1 MSNVTFRGIGHRPGR
16 SAVVFALAI
25 VAVAAA
31 VLAPA
36 YTAAAQQSMLT
47 DAMRAMATPT
57 ATVTLYVTG
66 DDETEAYKDP
76 SVFRAAATAELA
88 KRPKVAAILG
98 EPVGYTDFG
107 NNGRAAITGGT
118 ESARVLVSS
127 RDAVCAHLTFTEGR
141 CATGPGEVTMTAR
154 SAKALGFS
162 LGQTISVANGEAGHP
177 VLAELQIVG
186 LHDATDLK
194 DPYWG
199 PNPYFSFGRDDQGKL
214 VSDALFVAAAATVQG
229 LGGPRIPVS
238 TGLEYPVL
246 RDVPRLADVDEIV
259 AGFADLKQSLLAEG
273 RNIDTVMPGVFDG
286 VRADNDSVAAAVP
299 VVSVPLILLCWFV
312 LFLVVANLTSGRGPE
327 IALAKLR
334 GYQRGGTV
342 RFGLAEPMWLIA
354 LAAPFGFLLGLGL
367 VEVTAGLVLAEGTHV
382 RVGPDVF
389 VYALTAIA
397 GAAVSATIGAWRT
410 LSLGVPD
417 LLRRVPPR
425 KGWRVGIV
433 DGVLAAVAAIAVY
446 QAVAAKPGESRT
458 LVLLAPPMLALLV
471 GIVAARLLA
480 IFAKGRVNAAG
491 TRGKPTAMLTW
502 TQIARRPAMRQLVV
516 LVTVAV
522 SLLSFAAIAW
532 QMGEHNRELAAEDAL
547 GADTVYTVTVKDPV
561 TLMNAVSGIDPQGT
575 YAMATVRALSRY
587 GDGTLALIGVQSDRL
602 AAVGRWRDHD
612 REALEDIAAR
622 LRPRLPEPLMVN
634 GSLTVKATVSEL
646 DSAKPVKLVAS
657 LLTEGDRTVT
667 ARLGDLAEG
676 QNTFTVD
683 ACAAPCRLVGLGLS
697 RFPGSADEIKA
708 SVTVTGLS
716 SGGTDLG
723 AGLGDP
729 ANWRRMSGLGDSGFL
744 VGPQGAGLHL
754 EAASAET
761 RDLLAE
767 HTSVP
772 AFLPA
777 VMSGEAPA
785 DDKAAADFAYPGL
798 NGLPQPFHVTG
809 TARILPQGG
818 TRGLLADLGQL
829 STQAATIGAVSN
841 LSTVTYQVW
850 ATAEAPAD
858 LPDRLAAAGIGVTGT
873 DSMTAYLD
881 RAGRRAPALSL
892 RLYLLAGGAAV
903 LLAVG
908 SVLFTAQAASAA
920 RGYEVAALRVAG
932 VPRKVLRRSIAYEY
946 AIVVGVPLL
955 LGVASGAVASKL
967 MIPLIPLVS
976 AEGDTLPPDLVWTGP
991 WPPAAVAVTLF
1002 GFAAAVGVA
1011 VRTLRRVGRASRLR
1025 EGEQ

>member
-1 MSNVTFRGIGHRPGR
+1 MSNVTFRGIRHRAGR
-16 SAVVFALAI
+16 SAVVFTLAI

-47 DAMRAMATPT
+47 DEMRAMSTPT
-57 ATVTLYVTG
+57 ATVTLYTVG
-66 DDETEAYKDP
+66 DETGEAYRDP
-76 SVFRAAATAELA
+76 AEFRAAITAELA
-88 KRPKVAAILG
+88 KRPKIAEMLG
-98 EPVGYTDFG
+98 DPVGYTDF
-107 NNGRAAITGGT
+107 NNSGRAAITGGS
-118 ESARVLVSS
+118 ENAQVLVSS
-127 RDAVCAHLTFTEGR
+127 RDAVCAHLTFTSGH
-141 CATGPGEVTMTAR
+141 CPTGPGEVTMSAR
-154 SAKALGFS
+154 SAKALGFV
-162 LGQTISVANGEAGHP
+162 LGQSVTVVNGQPGHP
-177 VLAELQIVG
+177 YQGSLTLVG
-186 LHDATDLK
+186 LHEATDLK

-199 PNPYFSFGRDDQGKL
+199 PNPYFSFGRDEQDKMI
-214 VSDALFVAAAATVQG
+214 SDAVFVAGPEVVRAF
-229 LGGPRIPVS
+229 GGPKIPIT

-246 RDVPRLADVDEIV
+246 REVPRLADVETIQD
-259 AGFADLKQSLLAEG
+259 ALADLKTALLAEG
-273 RNIDTVMPGVFDG
+273 RNIDTVLPGVFGG
-286 VRADNDSVAAAVP
+286 VRADNDAVAAAVP
-299 VVSVPLILLCWFV
+299 VVSIPLILLCWFV
-312 LFLVVANLTSGRGPE
+312 LFLVVANLTAGRGPE

-342 RFGLAEPMWLIA
+342 RFGLGEPLWLIA

-367 VEVTAGLVLAEGTHV
+367 VEGTASLVLAGGTHV
-382 RVGPDVF
+382 RIDADVF

-397 GAAVSATIGAWRT
+397 GAAVAATIGAWRT

-446 QAVAAKPGESRT
+446 QAVEAKPGESRT

-471 GIVAARLLA
+471 GIATARLLA
-480 IFAKGRVNAAG
+480 IFAKGRVGAAG
-491 TRGKPTAMLTW
+491 TRGRATAMLTW

-547 GADTVYTVTVKDPV
+547 GADTVYTVTTKDPV
-561 TLMNAVSGIDPQGT
+561 ALINAVTSVDPQGT
-575 YAMATVRALSRY
+575 YAMAAARALSRY
-587 GDGTLALIGVQSDRL
+587 NDATFSVIGVQSDRL

-612 REALEDIAAR
+612 RAALEDVAR
-622 LRPRLPEPLMVN
+622 QLRPGLPDPVRLN
-634 GSLTVKATVSEL
+634 GSLTIEATASGL
-646 DSAKPVKLVAS
+646 SSQRPIKLVATV
-657 LLTEGDRTVT
+657 LTDGDRTIT
-667 ARLGDLAEG
+667 ARLGDLVEG
-676 QNTFTVD
+676 RNTFTSTV
-683 ACAAPCRLVGLGLS
+683 CPGPCRLVGLGLS
-697 RFPGSADEIKA
+697 RFPGSSDEISA
-708 SVTVTGLS
+708 TVTV
-716 SGGTDLG
+716 SGMASGDTDLS
-723 AGLGDP
+723 ATLGDP
-729 ANWRRMSGLGDSGFL
+729 ANWRRLAGLGDSGFL
-744 VGPQGAGLHL
+744 VSADGTGLRMQ
-754 EAASAET
+754 ARSVET
-761 RDLLAE
+761 RDLIAE
-767 HTSVP
+767 HASIP
-772 AFLPA
+772 ADLPA
-777 VMSGEAPA
+777 VIAGEAPA

-798 NGLPQPFHVTG
+798 NGVPQPFHVTG
-809 TARILPQGG
+809 SARILPQGG
-818 TRGLLADLGQL
+818 TRGLFTDLGL
-829 STQAATIGAVSN
+829 LTTQATTLGSVSN
-841 LSTVTYQVW
+841 LSTVVYQVW
-850 ATAEAPAD
+850 ATADAPAD
-858 LPDRLAAAGIGVTGT
+858 LPQRLAAAGIDVTGT

-881 RAGRRAPALSL
+881 RVGRRAPALSL

-932 VPRKVLRRSIAYEY
+932 VPRKVLRRSVAYEY
-946 AIVVGVPLL
+946 VIVVGVPLL

-976 AEGDTLPPDLVWTGP
+976 AEGDSLPPDLVWTGP